1 MLEAMHES
9 LVIPDNLAAC
19 QKLVIEQMQAI
30 GEKQRM
36 IVELGQKITGQ
47 SQKINELDCLT
58 LQQAQS
64 LIEFQRANKELQQ
77 LVEEQKLTINELL
90 ERAFRHRSERYLED
104 PNQLKLD
111 FGSTPE
117 AGDAAAGLAEAIE
130 EAELLVAEHTR
141 RRRVP
146 RKPRSEQLPEHLPR
160 YEVEAPVP
168 DEVKHCAE
176 HGERK
181 LIGHDRTETLEFER
195 PKLKVRVTLYPKFVC
210 EGEPTCGVAQPPREP
225 GLVEGN
231 RYDTSVAAEIV
242 TGKCGY
248 HLPIYR
254 EQDYFAGCGWTVDRS
269 TLLNLFRASAEL
281 VHPLALYLRGEV
293 LTSGA
298 IGTDETRVTLLL
310 PAEIPEANRDDAKA
324 RRIHEVFAAAR
335 AEGRK
340 SVSGRM
346 WAYRSLV
353 VPINVFDFTVSRH
366 RDGPDDFL
374 VAGGFVGK
382 LLGDCYSGYQGI
394 TLRSDARIV
403 RAACNA
409 HACRK
414 VFDARESYPLL
425 SSQFLAMY
433 QELYDI
439 EERAK
444 FLSVG
449 EREELRSSEGRAV
462 WKRMREL
469 LDSPAASGV
478 LPKEKFA
485 EALGYLRNQWDALM
499 IYLGDGRLPIDNN
512 QTEQLMKQ
520 VAIGRKN
527 WLFLGSVAAGERMA
541 DLLTLVS
548 SALRNDLD
556 VWAYVKDVL
565 DRLLA
570 GSTDYASLRP
580 DRWAASHPE
589 YIRTYRADERRDRA
603 AAQHAR
609 RARRRAAKRT
619 PC

>member
-1 MLEAMHES
+1 MPA
-9 LVIPDNLAAC
+9 
-19 QKLVIEQMQAI
+19 
-30 GEKQRM
+30 
-36 IVELGQKITGQ
+36 
-47 SQKINELDCLT
+47 
-58 LQQAQS
+58 
-64 LIEFQRANKELQQ
+64 
-77 LVEEQKLTINELL
+77 
-90 ERAFRHRSERYLED
+90 
-104 PNQLKLD
+104 
-111 FGSTPE
+111 
-117 AGDAAAGLAEAIE
+117 
-130 EAELLVAEHTR
+130 
-141 RRRVP
+141 
-146 RKPRSEQLPEHLPR
+146 HLPR
-160 YEVEAPVP
+160 YEVEAPVR
-168 DEVKHCAE
+168 DDVKHCAE
-176 HGERK
+176 HGQRK
-181 LIGHDRTETLEFER
+181 LIGYDRTETLEIER
-195 PKLKVRVTLYPKFVC
+195 PKLKVRVTLYPKYIC
-210 EGEPTCGVAQPPREP
+210 ENEPSCGVQEPPRAP

-231 RYDTSVAAEIV
+231 RYGTSVAAEIV

-269 TLLNLFRASAEL
+269 TLLNIFRASAEL
-281 VHPLALYLRGEV
+281 VHPLAWYLRGEV
-293 LTSGA
+293 VASGA

-310 PAEIPEANRDDAKA
+310 PPEIPEAKEDDAKS
-324 RRIHEVFAAAR
+324 RRIHEVFSEAR

-346 WAYRSLV
+346 WAYRSLT

-409 HACRK
+409 HARRK
-414 VFDARESYPLL
+414 IFDTRETYPLL

-439 EERAK
+439 EERGK

-449 EREELRSSEGRAV
+449 EREELRWSEARAV
-462 WKRMREL
+462 WQRMRQL
-469 LDSPAASGV
+469 LDSKAASEV

-485 EALGYLRNQWDALM
+485 EALGYLRNQWDALQV
-499 IYLGDGRLPIDNN
+499 YLGDGRLPIDNN
-512 QTEQLMKQ
+512 ETEQLMKQ

-548 SALRNDLD
+548 SALRNDMD

-565 DRLLA
+565 DQLLA
-570 GSTDYASLRP
+570 GGTDYASLRP

-589 YIRTYRADERRDRA
+589 HIRTYRTEERRDRA

-609 RARRRAAKRT
+609 RARRRAAKPT
-619 PC
+619 PG

>member
-1 MLEAMHES
+1 MDATPL
-9 LVIPDNLAAC
+9 PDELAAC
-19 QKLVIEQMQAI
+19 HALLVEQARTITQLH
-30 GEKQRM
+30 QR
-36 IVELGQKITGQ
+36 VQEQELA
-47 SQKINELDCLT
+47 INELM
-58 LQQAQS
+58 Q
-64 LIEFQRANKELQQ
+64 
-77 LVEEQKLTINELL
+77 
-90 ERAFRHRSERYLED
+90 RAFRHRSERYVED

-111 FGSTPE
+111 FGDTPE
-117 AGDAAAGLAEAIE
+117 AADAAAGLAAAVQ
-130 EAELLVAEHTR
+130 EAEILVKAYKR
-141 RRRVP
+141 RKRVP
-146 RKPRSEQLPEHLPR
+146 RKPRSEQLPAHLPR
-160 YEVEAPVP
+160 YRVEVSAS
-168 DEVKHCAE
+168 DEIKHCVQ

-181 LIGHDRTETLEFER
+181 PIGFDEVETLEFER
-195 PKLKVRVTLYPKFVC
+195 PKLKVRVTCYPKYVC
-210 EGEPTCGVAQPPREP
+210 ENEPSCGVAQPPREP

-231 RYDTSVAAEIV
+231 RYGTSVAAEIV

-269 TLLNLFRASAEL
+269 TLLNIFRASAEL

-293 LTSGA
+293 LASGA

-310 PAEIPEANRDDAKA
+310 PPEIPDVNEADPKS
-324 RRIHEVFAAAR
+324 RRIHEVFSEAR
-335 AEGRK
+335 TEGRK

-346 WAYRSLV
+346 WAYRSLN
-353 VPINVFDFTVSRH
+353 VPVNVFDFTVSRH
-366 RDGPDDFL
+366 RDGPDEFL

-394 TLRSDARIV
+394 TLRSDSRIV

-409 HACRK
+409 HARRK
-414 VFDARESYPLL
+414 IFDAREHRPLL
-425 SSQFLAMY
+425 STRFLAMY

-439 EERAK
+439 EERGK

-449 EREELRSSEGRAV
+449 EREELRSLEARPV
-462 WKRMREL
+462 WQRMREL
-469 LDSPAASGV
+469 LDGPAASDV

-485 EALGYLRNQWDALM
+485 EALGYLRNQWDALVV
-499 IYLGDGRLPIDNN
+499 YLGDGRIPIGRVERCNN

-520 VAIGRKN
+520 IALGRKN

-580 DRWAASHPE
+580 DRWAVSHPNDV
-589 YIRTYRADERRDRA
+589 RTYRADERRDRA

-609 RARRRAAKRT
+609 RARRRAANRT
-619 PC
+619 PS